1 MIARAQSS
9 PFRLAVHAARAA
21 RRGELPPRYAGYNAS
36 WMSDFKGL
44 AGPALKPGARVL
56 DVGAGR
62 RPMFPPDERPAG
74 VTYVGLDVVRSEL
87 DAAPTGS
94 YDEKVAADVT
104 KPLASLE
111 RQFDLIVSWQVFEH
125 LRSVPAALEN
135 FHAYLRPGGYAIVC
149 LSGRNSLFGILNML
163 LPRRLGVGL
172 VARVMRR
179 DPETV
184 FPAYYN
190 HCYWSALDKLGRPWS
205 SVEIEAKW
213 AGAGYFRSLVHVQA
227 AYILYEEW
235 AAASGRNNLATHY
248 FLQLRK

>member
-1 MIARAQSS
+1 
-9 PFRLAVHAARAA
+9 
-21 RRGELPPRYAGYNAS
+21 
-36 WMSDFKGL
+36 
-44 AGPALKPGARVL
+44 
-56 DVGAGR
+56 
-62 RPMFPPDERPAG
+62 MFPPDERPAG

-87 DAAPTGS
+87 EAAPPGS

-125 LRSVPAALEN
+125 LHTVPAALEN
-135 FHAYLRPGGYAIVC
+135 FYAYLRPGGYAIVS
-149 LSGRNSLFGILNML
+149 LSGRYSLFGILNML

-190 HCYWSALDKLGRPWS
+190 HCYWSALDKLLRPWS
-205 SVEIEAKW
+205 SVEIVTKW
-213 AGAGYFRSLVHVQA
+213 AGAGYFRSLVPLQA
-227 AYILYEEW
+227 VYILYEEW
-235 AAASGRNNLATHY
+235 AAASSRHNLATHY